1 MEKNIE
7 EIVGFLSQQ
16 YERLK
21 NSINFVNDDLLAE
34 QRNYFTTKF
43 SKEVLERMTPED
55 MNVGR

>member
-21 NSINFVNDDLLAE
+21 NSINFVNDDGSRIMGLGKDSRENATAPCSLTAI
-34 QRNYFTTKF
+34 K
-43 SKEVLERMTPED
+43 SL
-55 MNVGR
+55 